1 MTLLPS
7 LIAFTH
13 AAGLLPLTPGV
24 DTLMVLRTATA
35 EGPRRAASAMFGI
48 VTGCL
53 VWGGLVAFGVAAML
67 AAAPMLFLGIKW
79 AGAAYLVWIGL
90 QTFLGSH
97 PSLSVGGGP
106 KTGSRLGIFRAGL
119 VMKLA
124 DPKTLFY
131 FVALLPQFI
140 DPSGDVG
147 LQVAILAVT
156 SVVIEL
162 CVLLAYG
169 GLAGRLG
176 RFARNPRFARWTDRI
191 AGTFLIAAGLG
202 MAAIRESE

>member
-1 MTLLPS
+1 MDPNAWLVFVVAETLLCVAPGPAVLMVVSVGMARGASSATWASLGILGANAVYFALSVVGIGS
-7 LIAFTH
+7 LILASHDVFF
-13 AAGLLPLTPGV
+13 LVRWIGV
-24 DTLMVLRTATA
+24 
-35 EGPRRAASAMFGI
+35 
-48 VTGCL
+48 
-53 VWGGLVAFGVAAML
+53 
-67 AAAPMLFLGIKW
+67 
-79 AGAAYLVWIGL
+79 AYLVWIGL

-97 PSLSVGGGP
+97 PSLSVGAGP
-106 KTGSRLGIFRAGL
+106 KAANRLGIFRAGL

-140 DPSGDVG
+140 DPAGDVG
-147 LQVAILAVT
+147 MQVAILAVT

-162 CVLLAYG
+162 GVLLAYG

-191 AGTFLIAAGLG
+191 AGSFLIAAGLG